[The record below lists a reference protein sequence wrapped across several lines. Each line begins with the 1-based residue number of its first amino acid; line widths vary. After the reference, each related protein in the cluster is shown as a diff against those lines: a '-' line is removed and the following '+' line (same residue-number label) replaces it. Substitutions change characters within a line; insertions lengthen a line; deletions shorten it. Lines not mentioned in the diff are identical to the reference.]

1 MNYPLNDTQALAPY
15 FETAAPEPPPLDS
28 ARLRILQGVP
38 LGLSANWRLAQGVD
52 GLVAARAQGSH
63 VWDTADNEYVD
74 YVCGL
79 GTVLLGHAH
88 PDVNAAIS
96 AQLELGIQTAATNPR
111 EIQLADE
118 LCAAMPGMDSIRF
131 HISNAAAILTALKI
145 ARVATSRDLI
155 LRFAGQYHGRQA
167 LGETLVLPWNDA
179 EALRAA
185 FTAHGTAIAGVIVEP
200 VMASRGGFE
209 PAGGFLGLVRHLT
222 TSHQALFVLN
232 ESFTGLRIEFQG
244 AIGKYLL
251 TGNLGPDLVIC
262 GQSLGNGAPI
272 GALAGRAKLME
283 LLVSNAVSHFSTF
296 NGNGLGIAAGLAVLS
311 RLRLGGQG
319 LYQGLTTRGRQL
331 MSGLEQLGIEA
342 GVPVITRGP
351 GPIFWLDLSSKP
363 TPEPA
368 FDVPIAEHPRYEQFR
383 LAMLEHGVRLL
394 PGGTWYLG
402 TAHDDTD
409 LDRTLSAARVVLMEI
424 GTAA

>member
-1 MNYPLNDTQALAPY
+1 MNYPLNDTQALAPM
-15 FETAAPEPPPLDS
+15 FETANPEPPAIDS
-28 ARLRILQGVP
+28 GRLRILQGVP

-52 GLVAARAQGSH
+52 SLVAARAHGSH
-63 VWDTADNEYVD
+63 VWDTAGNEYVD

-145 ARVATSRDLI
+145 ARVATSRDLVV
-155 LRFAGQYHGRQA
+155 RFAGHYHGRQA

-185 FTAHGTAIAGVIVEP
+185 FSAHGATIAGVIVEP

-209 PAGGFLGLVRHLT
+209 PAGSFLGLVRHLT
-222 TSHQALFVLN
+222 SSHQSLFILN
-232 ESFTGLRIEFQG
+232 ESFTGLRIALQG

-251 TGNLGPDLVIC
+251 TGKLGPDLVIC

-272 GALAGRAKLME
+272 GALAGCAKLME
-283 LLVSNAVSHFSTF
+283 LLVTNAVPHFSTF
-296 NGNGLGIAAGLAVLS
+296 NGNGLGIAAGLAMLS

-319 LYQGLTTRGRQL
+319 LYHNLTTRGRQL
-331 MSGLEQLGIEA
+331 MSGLEQLGIET

-351 GPIFWLDLSSKP
+351 GPIFWVDLSSKP
-363 TPEPA
+363 ASEPA
-368 FDVPIAEHPRYEQFR
+368 FDVPMAEHPRYEQFR
-383 LAMLEHGVRLL
+383 HAMLEHGVRLL
-394 PGGTWYLG
+394 PGGTWYIG
-402 TAHDDTD
+402 TAHDDIDID
-409 LDRTLSAARVVLMEI
+409 LTLSAARVVLAEI
-424 GTAA
+424 GAAG

>member
-1 MNYPLNDTQALAPY
+1 M
-15 FETAAPEPPPLDS
+15 FETANPELPAIDS
-28 ARLRILQGVP
+28 GRRRIPQGVP
-38 LGLSANWRLAQGVD
+38 LGLSAHWRLAQGVD
-52 GLVAARAQGSH
+52 SLIAARAQGSH
-63 VWDTADNEYVD
+63 VWDTAGNEYVD

-96 AQLELGIQTAATNPR
+96 AQLELGIQTGATNPR

-131 HISNAAAILTALKI
+131 YISNAAAIQTALKI
-145 ARVATSRDLI
+145 ARIATSRDLI
-155 LRFAGQYHGRQA
+155 VRFAGQYHSRQA

-185 FTAHGTAIAGVIVEP
+185 FSAHGATIAGVIVEP

-222 TSHQALFVLN
+222 TSHQSLFILN
-232 ESFTGLRIEFQG
+232 ESFTGLRIDLQG

-251 TGNLGPDLVIC
+251 TGKLGPDLVIC

-283 LLVSNAVSHFSTF
+283 LLVTNAVSHFSTF
-296 NGNGLGIAAGLAVLS
+296 HGNGLGIAAGLAVLS

-319 LYQGLTTRGRQL
+319 LYQSLTTRGRQL
-331 MSGLEQLGIEA
+331 MSGLEQLGVEA
-342 GVPVITRGP
+342 GVPVVTRGP
-351 GPIFWLDLSSKP
+351 GAIFWLDLSSKP
-363 TPEPA
+363 AAEPA
-368 FDVPIAEHPRYEQFR
+368 FDVPVAEHPRYQRFR
-383 LAMLEHGVRLL
+383 LAMMEHGVRLL
-394 PGGTWYLG
+394 PGGTWYVG
-402 TAHDDTD
+402 TAHDDIDID
-409 LDRTLSAARVVLMEI
+409 LTLSAARVVLADI
-424 GTAA
+424 GALA